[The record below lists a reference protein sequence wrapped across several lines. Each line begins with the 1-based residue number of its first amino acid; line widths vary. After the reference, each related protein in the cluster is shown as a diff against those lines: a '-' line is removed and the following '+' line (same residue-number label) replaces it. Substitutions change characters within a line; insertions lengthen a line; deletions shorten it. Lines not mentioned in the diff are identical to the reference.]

1 MEIESRLRKF
11 VSEILNP
18 FNDRVSNLNRDFKYL
33 KGLQESSSGQMASML
48 NKLDEALSLRDSIK
62 SCNNNMHQ
70 IESRLGSKVLEVK
83 GKLDET

>member
-33 KGLQESSSGQMASML
+33 KGLQESNSG
-48 NKLDEALSLRDSIK
+48 
-62 SCNNNMHQ
+62 
-70 IESRLGSKVLEVK
+70 
-83 GKLDET
+83 